1 MQQVVKKPSHQG
13 KRLNRVTIKRP
24 QAGCAQAY
32 APGWG
37 IAYVKGNDGDC
48 RETPVTLS
56 ELFRSTLLLQSLK
69 VQLGEWRWILGQ
81 CLGEAAAAGRNSVGG
96 TKEHSTV
103 LRVQSD

>member
-1 MQQVVKKPSHQG
+1 MSSTIVEIAG
-13 KRLNRVTIKRP
+13 KRLSRCQNYFEVP
-24 QAGCAQAY
+24 SS
-32 APGWG
+32 
-37 IAYVKGNDGDC
+37 C
-48 RETPVTLS
+48 R
-56 ELFRSTLLLQSLK
+56 RLK